1 MAYKSQVTNKY
12 YGGTSAGSVASARS
26 TELSQVIDVLKNEF
40 NPAIGKLVDAK
51 IDEKKDTAKA
61 KVQEMYSSGKS
72 VDVINQE
79 ILDGKHPDLR
89 GAYVDKTV
97 SYHTGRFKAA
107 ETIAKIE
114 ADKDNYNFKESTL
127 DDFYKPYLPEFK
139 NADGSFA
146 LGFGAVFN
154 EYKANQAI
162 KDGQDRAKWKHDT
175 KMEKGVSL
183 LDTVTDIDNNYWA
196 TVASLGTKLPK
207 DETGKFQYYF
217 DADEQNEVAIKHANS
232 ILERAT
238 KPEDIDKALKI
249 LTSDRGTGK
258 GGNKLGSLLS
268 TNKSEVLDLVSKLND
283 KRVRLTQ
290 ITRYETEWKETQE
303 KKEIVKSIFTSNEDG
318 TEKTFRQKLETVEK
332 LKGYGDITLYNSAMN
347 ILKTD
352 TANINNNPDD
362 TNTFLVA
369 TASGAYPTLADMVK
383 EYDKQKLPPENLS
396 KAIAYWE
403 SWNKNNEKGL
413 KPIWQTSNAY
423 TTQSS
428 NIANA
433 VKQQLNGNA
442 LYTKEGQEAYTRI
455 SLFLPILI
463 QEQEDKFIQDNKR
476 PPTELERIEIMD
488 KINNYVMKTYKD
500 SGNVPNPN
508 LQTFTQQ
515 EEQIV
520 EDQKKLEAKQK
531 KYQEAGVDVPLS
543 NINTVLS
550 DKKNLPKL
558 PVMDTSIF
566 KSRNTE
572 VKDWLQNNV
581 QPFLVNF
588 LKQGMGVEINQDMWR
603 ALEQS
608 DVDNLYA
615 TIIKQFGLSNNNDT
629 TKMLNNVFATILG
642 NN

>member
-1 MAYKSQVTNKY
+1 MK
-12 YGGTSAGSVASARS
+12 
-26 TELSQVIDVLKNEF
+26 LS
-40 NPAIGKLVDAK
+40 G
-51 IDEKKDTAKA
+51 
-61 KVQEMYSSGKS
+61 
-72 VDVINQE
+72 
-79 ILDGKHPDLR
+79 
-89 GAYVDKTV
+89 
-97 SYHTGRFKAA
+97 
-107 ETIAKIE
+107 
-114 ADKDNYNFKESTL
+114 
-127 DDFYKPYLPEFK
+127 
-139 NADGSFA
+139 
-146 LGFGAVFN
+146 
-154 EYKANQAI
+154 
-162 KDGQDRAKWKHDT
+162 
-175 KMEKGVSL
+175 
-183 LDTVTDIDNNYWA
+183 
-196 TVASLGTKLPK
+196 
-207 DETGKFQYYF
+207 
-217 DADEQNEVAIKHANS
+217 
-232 ILERAT
+232 
-238 KPEDIDKALKI
+238 
-249 LTSDRGTGK
+249 
-258 GGNKLGSLLS
+258 
-268 TNKSEVLDLVSKLND
+268 
-283 KRVRLTQ
+283 
-290 ITRYETEWKETQE
+290 
-303 KKEIVKSIFTSNEDG
+303 
-318 TEKTFRQKLETVEK
+318 KTFRQKLETVEK
-332 LKGYGDITLYNSAMN
+332 LKCYGDITLYNSAMN

-423 TTQSS
+423 TTQSA

-442 LYTKEGQEAYTRI
+442 LYTKEGQEAYTRV

-463 QEQEDKFIQDNKR
+463 QEQEDKFIQENKR

-500 SGNVPNPN
+500 NPVANPN

-531 KYQEAGVDVPLS
+531 KYQEAGVDVPLN
-543 NINTVLS
+543 NINTILS
-550 DKKNLPKL
+550 DKKKLPKL
-558 PVMDTSIF
+558 PVMDTSIW

-572 VKDWLQNNV
+572 VKDWLQNSV

-615 TIIKQFGLSNNNDT
+615 TIIKQFGLSNNEDT

>member
-12 YGGTSAGSVASARS
+12 YGGTSAGTVASARS
-26 TELSQVIDVLKNEF
+26 TELSQVIDVLKNDF
-40 NPAIGKLVDAK
+40 NPAISKLVDAK
-51 IDEKKDTAKA
+51 IDEKKDKAKS
-61 KVQEMYSSGKS
+61 KVQELYASGKS
-72 VDVINQE
+72 IDVINQE
-79 ILDGKHPDLR
+79 ILDGKHPDLS
-89 GAYVDKTV
+89 GDYVNKTV
-97 SYHTGRFKAA
+97 SYHTGRFKAG
-107 ETIAKIE
+107 EVIAKIKE
-114 ADKDNYNFKESTL
+114 NSDNYDFKTQTL
-127 DDFYKPYLPEFK
+127 DDFYKPFLPEFK

-154 EYKANQAI
+154 EWKANQAI
-162 KDGQDRAKWKHDT
+162 ADAEKRAEWKHNT
-175 KMEKGVSL
+175 KMEKGISY
-183 LDTVTDIDNNYWA
+183 LDTVTNIDENYWKA
-196 TVASLGTKLPK
+196 VSSLGTILPK
-207 DETGKFQYYF
+207 DKNGKQTYYF

-249 LTSDRGTGK
+249 LTSDRGTGI

-303 KKEIVKSIFTSNEDG
+303 KKEIVKSIFTNNEDG

-347 ILKTD
+347 IIKTD
-352 TANINNNPDD
+352 SNNIDNNPDVM
-362 TNTFLVA
+362 NTFLVS

-423 TTQSS
+423 TTQSA

-442 LYTKEGQEAYTRI
+442 LYTKEGQEAYTRV

-463 QEQEDKFIQDNKR
+463 QEQEDKFIQENKR

-500 SGNVPNPN
+500 NPVANPN

-531 KYQEAGVDVPLS
+531 KYQEAGVDVPLN
-543 NINTVLS
+543 NINTILS
-550 DKKNLPKL
+550 DKKKLPKL
-558 PVMDTSIF
+558 PVMDTSIW

-572 VKDWLQNNV
+572 VKDWLQNSV

-615 TIIKQFGLSNNNDT
+615 TIIKQFGLSNNEDT